1 MTAQDYIFN
10 ATIIP
15 ESPHGFLTMWAWGQP
30 TMPKAANLAISD
42 GMNTGNM
49 ALVPAG
55 SGWICAY
62 YSYSTYLVLDLF
74 GYFAP

>member
-15 ESPHGFLTMWAWGQP
+15 ESPHGYLTMWAWGQTQP
-30 TMPKAANLAISD
+30 LAANVTVSD
-42 GMNTGNM
+42 GTNTGNM